1 MLANLPVVRSRATA
15 ALFLASAAITVAV
28 LLWARGLNDSPGLTP
43 IFYMLFTDFDY
54 HGAGGLLLVLAAAV
68 FVPSYV
74 PFRPLLRAV
83 GEHPVRMALLTT
95 GVLAAGALF
104 VYLDHPLAMDEY
116 AQLFQSHVFAAGH
129 LTGRFPPAL
138 LDWLI
143 PKGFQDYFL
152 DISPTSGQVA
162 SAYWPSFALLL
173 TPFSW
178 LGIPW
183 ACNPVISGLTIATV
197 HRLALR
203 IFDDV
208 ESAGLV
214 VLLTAAS
221 PVFFADGISYYSMP
235 AHLLANALYALLLV
249 QPTAARAFA
258 AGVVGSIA
266 LTLHNPVP
274 HFLFAVPWLMWMA
287 RRPDGTRMVAYLCA
301 GYLPLCLLLGVGW
314 FAFLAH
320 LAHEGTHVAS
330 ATAQEQSLMRALSVF
345 APPTATVA
353 LARLIGLAKIWV
365 WAVPGILALALV
377 GAWKWRRQPVC
388 RLLAISALLTF
399 VGYLFVPVDQGHGWG
414 YRYFHSAWFA
424 LPILAA
430 AALKRLPAGEA
441 VRPLEGEDTRTFV
454 VACTLFCLLGG
465 VGLRAFQIHQFIS
478 HDLKQVPAY
487 RGTEQRVVIID
498 PLFSFYGQDLVQN
511 DPFLRGPVVRM
522 ISHGVE
528 ADRKM
533 MHEYFPQMHRVYMD
547 KHGSVWSAARTS
559 HAADTGGVAA
569 ATRVAAILR

>member
-1 MLANLPVVRSRATA
+1 LLSNLPVVRSRDAR
-15 ALFLASAAITVAV
+15 ALLLASAAITVAI
-28 LLWARGLNDSPGLTP
+28 LLWADHLELRGAFARLTP
-43 IFYMLFTDFDY
+43 IFFTLFGYFDY
-54 HGAGGLLLVLAAAV
+54 HGADGLLLVLLAAI
-68 FVPSYV
+68 FVPSRV
-74 PFRPLLRAV
+74 PFRHLLRTV
-83 GEHPVRMALLTT
+83 GEHPVRVALLST
-95 GVLAAGALF
+95 GVLAAGTLI

-116 AQLFQSHVFAAGH
+116 AQVFQSRVFAAGH

-152 DISPTSGQVA
+152 DVSPTTGQVA

-183 ACNPVISGLTIATV
+183 ACNPVISGLTLVTV

-221 PVFFADGISYYSMP
+221 PVFFGEGISYYSMP

-249 QPTAARAFA
+249 RPTAARALA

-274 HFLFAVPWLMWMA
+274 HLLFAVPWFIWIA
-287 RRPDGTRMVAYLCA
+287 RRAGGIQMLACLCV

-314 FAFLAH
+314 FLFLAH
-320 LAHEGTHVAS
+320 LSHEGAHVAS
-330 ATAQEQSLMRALSVF
+330 ATAQEESLKHALSVF
-345 APPTATVA
+345 ALPSATI
-353 LARLIGLAKIWV
+353 LWARLIGLAKVWV
-365 WAVPGILALALV
+365 WAVPGILVLAVV
-377 GAWKWRRQPVC
+377 GAWKWRRHSIC
-388 RLLAISALLTF
+388 RLLAASAVLTF

-414 YRYFHSAWFA
+414 YRYFHSAWLA

-430 AALKRLPAGEA
+430 GALTHVAGGEA
-441 VRPLEGEDTRTFV
+441 AHPFEGDDTRTFV
-454 VACTLFCLLGG
+454 VACALLTLLGG
-465 VGLRAFQIHQFIS
+465 VGLRAFQIRHFIS
-478 HDLKQVPAY
+478 NDLKQVPAY
-487 RGTEQRVVIID
+487 AGTERRVVIID
-498 PLFSFYGQDLVQN
+498 TRFSFYGDDLVQN
-511 DPFLRGPVVRM
+511 DPFLRGPVIRM
-522 ISHGVE
+522 VSHGSS
-528 ADRKM
+528 ADASM
-533 MHEYFPQMHRVYMD
+533 MQRHFPTMHRVFAD
-547 KHGSVWSAARTS
+547 RHGTVWSAGPR
-559 HAADTGGVAA
+559 GL
-569 ATRVAAILR
+569 TR